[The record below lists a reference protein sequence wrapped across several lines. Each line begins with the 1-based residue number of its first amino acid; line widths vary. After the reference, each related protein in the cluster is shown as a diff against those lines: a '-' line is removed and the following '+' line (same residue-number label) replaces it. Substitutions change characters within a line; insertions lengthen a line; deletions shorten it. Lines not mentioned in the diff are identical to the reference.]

1 MISRI
6 VCSGKRLVFTP
17 APHPNKM
24 TVDLCDTKGLPLT
37 EEEQGRIP
45 RFQRAMRST
54 VGAILFG
61 LVAFTLAPIPLVY
74 IGGSLPIL
82 LWAGAIKPRSAR
94 LIIDYCCNCWIYLM
108 VVSEY
113 CVSFIYGF
121 ILCLVWLIIVF
132 FLPPPLPPGSSFFL
146 QYMFGE

>member
-1 MISRI
+1 MTATSPNLW
-6 VCSGKRLVFTP
+6 GDLFTP

-24 TVDLCDTKGLPLT
+24 TVDLCDTNGLPLS

-54 VGAILFG
+54 VGAILFA
-61 LVAFTLAPIPLVY
+61 LVAFTLAPTPLVY

-121 ILCLVWLIIVF
+121 ILSLVCLIIVF
-132 FLPPPLPPGSSFFL
+132 SPPLGSSFCL